1 MTVVSEREAELFPYY
16 RRLTMSK
23 WKAALLA
30 AASSLSALLLGGCLD
45 VNLDRI
51 MELVAIG
58 SIFD

>member
-1 MTVVSEREAELFPYY
+1 
-16 RRLTMSK
+16 MSK

-30 AASSLSALLLGGCLD
+30 AISSLSALQLGGCLD
-45 VNLDRI
+45 VNMDRI

>member
-1 MTVVSEREAELFPYY
+1 
-16 RRLTMSK
+16 MSK
-23 WKAALLA
+23 WKAALLT

-45 VNLDRI
+45 VSLDRV